1 MENVKLLN
9 LFLSLSLFSFF
20 LKENG
25 VEYLC
30 SKSQPQSRFVSL
42 FLCVNLN
49 AYSIIF

>member
-9 LFLSLSLFSFF
+9 LFLSLSFSLFFS

-30 SKSQPQSRFVSL
+30 SESQPQSRFAYL
-42 FLCVNLN
+42 FVCEFGRMFHN
-49 AYSIIF
+49 F